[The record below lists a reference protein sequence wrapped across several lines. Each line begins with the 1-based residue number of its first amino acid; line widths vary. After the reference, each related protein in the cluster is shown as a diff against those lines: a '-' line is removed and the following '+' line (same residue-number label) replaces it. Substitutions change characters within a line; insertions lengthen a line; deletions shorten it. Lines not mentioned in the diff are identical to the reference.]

1 MSDLD
6 FSNLSPAKPA
16 AGAAPA
22 APPPPPVYNAAMAME
37 FFKSAGKPE
46 GFPAGA
52 TIFAEDEKGGLFKS
66 PKMYVL
72 IVGEVQMIAQNQ
84 VIGSVRA
91 GETFGEMG
99 VIARAARTATAKAK
113 TDCTVIGL
121 DEKQYQQALQ
131 QKPEFAL
138 MLMSIINTRLRS
150 TIARLRASGALHAGE
165 AKEVPIFDKKL
176 LAGLV
181 NLMAASQP
189 PMEYAAGKMIMQEGS
204 AGALMYVVLEGRVA
218 ITIKGGLVGRA
229 GPGGVFGEMALV
241 DQATRAATAI
251 AETDCNLL
259 AINRPTFL
267 QLVKT
272 SPAFGASLLA
282 GLAARARDMAERN
295 K

>member
-6 FSNLSPAKPA
+6 FSSTSPQKPA
-16 AGAAPA
+16 AQPA

-46 GFPAGA
+46 SFNAGA
-52 TIFAEDEKGGLFKS
+52 VIFAEDEKGGLFKS
-66 PKMYVL
+66 AKMYVL
-72 IVGEVQMIAQNQ
+72 LVGEIEMIAQNQ

-91 GETFGEMG
+91 GETFGEMA
-99 VIARAARTATAKAK
+99 VIAQAARTATAKAK
-113 TDCTVIGL
+113 TQCTLIGL

-138 MLMSIINTRLRS
+138 MLMSIMNNRLRS
-150 TIARLRASGALHAGE
+150 TITRLRASGSLAAGT
-165 AKEVPIFDKKL
+165 AKEHPIFDKKL

-181 NLMAASQP
+181 NLMKGQDPQVFAP
-189 PMEYAAGKMIMQEGS
+189 GKVIMQEGTG
-204 AGALMYVVLEGRVA
+204 GAFMYIVLEGRIA
-218 ITIKGGLVGRA
+218 ITIKSTLVGVA

-241 DQATRAATAI
+241 DQSVRAATAV
-251 AETDCNLL
+251 AETECKLL
-259 AINRPTFL
+259 AINRNAFL

-272 SPAFGASLLA
+272 SPAFGAALLS
-282 GLAARARDMAERN
+282 GLAERAKEMAGRN